1 MIISDLALLTKEN
14 QIVSLEE
21 SSGLIDS
28 LDKELNHSA
37 LMGRPGVGL
46 ACPQIGI
53 NKKAAIIRIGNT
65 KLNLINAVI
74 EHKYS
79 PFVFKGEGCLSF
91 INEVM
96 DTTRYQEIHVTGNL
110 VEPHAFVASGFI
122 AVVIQHELDHLD
134 GITFHQ
140 RAVPPAPAARQRP
153 NDFCKCGRVDSRT
166 RHPLKYK
173 KCCGVKIK

>member
-1 MIISDLALLTKEN
+1 MIVSDLSILTKEN
-14 QIVSLEE
+14 QSVSLEE
-21 SSGLIDS
+21 SADLIDS
-28 LDKELNHSA
+28 LEKELNYSA

-53 NKKAAIIRIGNT
+53 NKKAAIIRVGNT

-74 EHKYS
+74 KHRYI
-79 PFVFKGEGCLSF
+79 PFTFKGEGCLSF
-91 INEVM
+91 IDEVI
-96 DTTRYQEIHVTGNL
+96 DTTRYQEIHVISNL
-110 VEPHAFVASGFI
+110 VEPHAFVATGFI

-140 RAVPPAPAARQRP
+140 RALAPTPVARQRP

-166 RHPLKYK
+166 RRPLKYK
-173 KCCGVKIK
+173 KCCGAKIK